1 MPLARYFL
9 YVGSVL
15 LALLFIADACL
26 PKPPAFNHS
35 DEFRPVIR
43 IYSDRGWPERVIY
56 NTGLAMNPRVPTK
69 ISGPYIPAPE
79 RAADDAVR
87 VREAFAAL
95 RPSDA
100 KTIQPVHSAKPA
112 PRQGHPRRTARR
124 MPPPMLLV
132 AQRQFAGQVIR
143 MW

>member
-1 MPLARYFL
+1 MPLARYFF

-15 LALLFIADACL
+15 LALLFIADASL
-26 PKPPAFNHS
+26 PRRPAANHS
-35 DEFRPVIR
+35 DEFRPTIR
-43 IYSDRGWPERVIY
+43 IYSDRGWPERVVY
-56 NTGLAMNPRVPTK
+56 NTDPAMNPPVPTR

-79 RAADDAVR
+79 RVANDAGS

-100 KTIQPVHSAKPA
+100 KTIQPVHPAKA
-112 PRQGHPRRTARR
+112 AARQGHPRRTARR
-124 MPPPMLLV
+124 MPPPMFPV
-132 AQRQFAGQVIR
+132 AGRQFAGQVIR

>member
-26 PKPPAFNHS
+26 PKLPAVNHS
-35 DEFRPVIR
+35 DELRPVIR
-43 IYSDRGWPERVIY
+43 IYSDRGWPERVVY
-56 NTGLAMNPRVPTK
+56 NTSLATNPRVPIG

-79 RAADDAVR
+79 RVANDGGR
-87 VREAFAAL
+87 VREAFAAMQ
-95 RPSDA
+95 PSAA
-100 KTIQPVHSAKPA
+100 KTIQPVHSAKTA
-112 PRQGHPRRTARR
+112 ARQGHPRRIARR
-124 MPPPMLLV
+124 MPPPTFQV
-132 AQRQFAGQVIR
+132 AQRQFAGHVIR